1 MHTEKGNYS
10 QVESLMLTLFN
21 AFNCTRNAET
31 HGLLGRFERMMQGI
45 INIARLILRK
55 KERAPGLPVMRYE
68 ALEL

>member
-31 HGLLGRFERMMQGI
+31 PGLRDRFELMMRGI

-55 KERAPGLPVMRYE
+55 KELVPGLPVMRYE
-68 ALEL
+68 ALAL